1 MQEKCFYGLFFCRLL
16 IIFTVMKKL
25 IVFAGVLFA
34 LTAILESCGPS
45 HKVPRPQV
53 HPRRPRNQAMITPV
67 HMQDAAIQ
75 YIA

>member
-45 HKVPRPQV
+45 HKIPRPQV
-53 HPRRPRNQAMITPV
+53 HPRRPRNLTMVMPIHA
-67 HMQDAAIQ
+67 QDAPVQTIG
-75 YIA
+75 